1 MRAGLSSHW
10 DHDPGSGFEKEI
22 VLGALQFAH
31 LFRYFVV
38 GNHLTLEYRGAR
50 EMTGAADMSRS
61 EGVSRDRIT
70 EAGRPVGSCA
80 ASRPCSAGW
89 VASGWVASG
98 WVASWPAGGKSSKGQ
113 DALTFVPSGNRD
125 KAEFAKES

>member
-1 MRAGLSSHW
+1 MSSRW

-31 LFRYFVV
+31 SFRYFVV
-38 GNHLTLEYRGAR
+38 GNHLALEYRGVR

-61 EGVSRDRIT
+61 EGDSRDQIT
-70 EAGRPVGSCA
+70 EDGRPVGSCA

-89 VASGWVASG
+89 AASGRTGATC
-98 WVASWPAGGKSSKGQ
+98 PAGGKSSKGR
-113 DALTFVPSGNRD
+113 DALVFVPSGNRD